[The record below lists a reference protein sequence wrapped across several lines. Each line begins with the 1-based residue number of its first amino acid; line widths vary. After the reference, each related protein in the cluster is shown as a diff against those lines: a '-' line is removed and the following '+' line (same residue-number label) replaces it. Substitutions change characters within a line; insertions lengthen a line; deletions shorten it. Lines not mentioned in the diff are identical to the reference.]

1 MKRTC
6 PFFFFSL
13 IIDSAQGFLGLLLR
27 CDLAQSVKEFHH
39 PKIITIINNNY
50 CYYLQAQMKTHAKN
64 WFCFFW
70 HHVLFCTSI
79 IFIYINAAQLFV
91 VQNFSSSKSFLFLK
105 SFIGKGKKNREE
117 WLRVCMMCVWYDMKN
132 CNKNKISALLKR
144 AWCKINSEGVDS
156 GGMSRWKT
164 GSFTTTSSACC
175 HCVHSIKMNFP

>member
-105 SFIGKGKKNREE
+105 SFIGKGKKTGRSGCVCV
-117 WLRVCMMCVWYDMKN
+117 WCVCGMTWKIVIKTKYLRYLKGRGAKSILRVLIVVEWVDERQGL
-132 CNKNKISALLKR
+132 SRRRRLL
-144 AWCKINSEGVDS
+144 AVTAFIQ
-156 GGMSRWKT
+156 
-164 GSFTTTSSACC
+164 
-175 HCVHSIKMNFP
+175 